1 MSPKLPA
8 PYAWLANET
17 GPKVLLE
24 ALALFGTKETPGSAS
39 NPVILGWAREVG
51 VARDYAND
59 GIAWCGLFVAA
70 VVKRAGFE
78 PVKAPL
84 WARNWGTWGT
94 KAAAPSLGD
103 VLVFERAGGGGHVGF
118 YVGEDATAYHV
129 LGGNQ
134 SDQVCVSRIL
144 KSRCLAVRR
153 CPWKF
158 AQPANVR
165 PVRLA
170 AGGALSTNEA

>member
-1 MSPKLPA
+1 MPQLPA
-8 PYAWLANET
+8 PYAWLARES
-17 GPKVLLE
+17 GPRVLVE
-24 ALALFGTKETPGSAS
+24 ALALFGTKETPGAAS
-39 NPVILGWAREVG
+39 NPVILGWAKEVG
-51 VARDYAND
+51 VGRDYVND
-59 GIAWCGLFVAA
+59 GIAWCGLFVAT
-70 VVKRAGFE
+70 VTKRAGFE
-78 PVKAPL
+78 PVANPL
-84 WARNWGTWGT
+84 WARNWGSWGR
-94 KAAAPSLGD
+94 KADKPSLGD
-103 VLVFERAGGGGHVGF
+103 VMVFERPGGGGHVGL

-134 SDQVCVSRIL
+134 SDQVKVSPIA

-153 CPWKF
+153 CPWKV